1 MEVILEDVPLLD
13 AGVDG
18 ERLRV
23 SDVPQGLV
31 ISGGLALNVHRKV
44 GALHFTGWSRRAAAW
59 ILGQMVKF
67 VQRRCSTFQV
77 LADTQEEI
85 GVGGGGGR
93 KLLTTV
99 AAG

>member
-13 AGVDG
+13 AGVNR

-23 SDVPQGLV
+23 SDVPQGLM
-31 ISGGLALNVHRKV
+31 ISCGLALNVHGKV
-44 GALHFTGWSRRAAAW
+44 GALHFTGWSWGAAARV
-59 ILGQMVKF
+59 LGQMVKF

-77 LADTQEEI
+77 LADAQEEVGI
-85 GVGGGGGR
+85 GGGRGR
-93 KLLTTV
+93 KLLTVV